1 MKTMEGIP
9 VSICLDCIT
18 LDELDEMRDHHLFAL
33 LVDCEDSYFTC
44 MRCNETTGESNE

>member
-18 LDELDEMRDHHLFAL
+18 LDELDEMSDHHYFAL
-33 LVDCEDSYFTC
+33 FVGRDESYCTC
-44 MRCNETTGESNE
+44 MRCNETTGETK